1 MKKDFFKDSKIK
13 FPAYEPWISKED
25 EKIINKTLKQ
35 SMLTLGPQLERFE
48 SDFCKYS
55 KAKYAIAVSNCTAAL
70 HLSLMAL
77 GIKENDEVIIPDL
90 TFVADANFGRYI
102 NADIKFADV
111 NKDSWTVDPEQ
122 IDLLIDENTIAVV
135 APHYAGLMCD
145 MESIS
150 KICKEKKV
158 FLVEDA
164 CHAPKS
170 TIKGKPA
177 GSFGDVSTF
186 SFHATKHI
194 GAGEG
199 GAICTNSYEE
209 YEKLNVLRSHGL
221 PHWSKRTG
229 FGYDIDKLAFNYR
242 PSEMGAALALS
253 HIDRIDELIRLRKKI
268 AKIYDDKLNWEY
280 FDKQI
285 IPNEY
290 DHVYHLYP
298 VLLPTKELREKCL
311 EYLKDA
317 NIFAQIHYPPIN
329 HMKGFQQFK
338 SNTPF
343 SDEITSRVI
352 SIPMFTQLTNNEI
365 EFVIDKLN
373 NFSSTN

>member
-1 MKKDFFKDSKIK
+1 MDKFKSPIPYMKHNIT
-13 FPAYEPWISKED
+13 KED
-25 EKIINKTLKQ
+25 IDAVTEVLK
-35 SMLTLGPQLERFE
+35 
-48 SDFCKYS
+48 SDFLTQGPYVTRVEESMALITQKEYGVMC
-55 KAKYAIAVSNCTAAL
+55 SNGTAAL
-70 HLSLMAL
+70 HLVAEMLNQDSNLVSKN
-77 GIKENDEVIIPDL
+77 IVTTPL

-199 GAICTNSYEE
+199 GAICTNSFEE

-298 VLLPTKELREKCL
+298 VLLPTRELREKCL

-373 NFSSTN
+373 NFSRTN

>member
-1 MKKDFFKDSKIK
+1 MDKFKVPIPYMKHNIT
-13 FPAYEPWISKED
+13 KED
-25 EKIINKTLKQ
+25 IDAVTKVLK
-35 SMLTLGPQLERFE
+35 
-48 SDFCKYS
+48 SDFLTQGPYVTKVEESMALITQKEYGVMC
-55 KAKYAIAVSNCTAAL
+55 SNGTAAL
-70 HLSLMAL
+70 HLVAEMLNQDSNLVSKN
-77 GIKENDEVIIPDL
+77 IVTTPL

-209 YEKLNVLRSHGL
+209 YEKLNELRSHGL

-253 HIDRIDELIRLRKKI
+253 HIDRIDELKRLRKKI

>member
-1 MKKDFFKDSKIK
+1 MDKFKSPIPYMKHNITN
-13 FPAYEPWISKED
+13 ED
-25 EKIINKTLKQ
+25 IDAVTEVLK
-35 SMLTLGPQLERFE
+35 
-48 SDFCKYS
+48 SDFLTQGPYVTRVEESMALITQKEYGVMC
-55 KAKYAIAVSNCTAAL
+55 SNGTAAL
-70 HLSLMAL
+70 HLVAEMLNQDSNLVSKN
-77 GIKENDEVIIPDL
+77 IVTTPL

-199 GAICTNSYEE
+199 GAICTNSFEE

-253 HIDRIDELIRLRKKI
+253 HIDKIDELIKLRKKI

-298 VLLPTKELREKCL
+298 VLLPTRELREKCL

-373 NFSSTN
+373 NFSRTN

>member
-1 MKKDFFKDSKIK
+1 MDKFKVPIPYMKHNIT
-13 FPAYEPWISKED
+13 KED
-25 EKIINKTLKQ
+25 IDAVTKVLK
-35 SMLTLGPQLERFE
+35 
-48 SDFCKYS
+48 SDFLTQGPYVTKVEESMALITQKEYGVMC
-55 KAKYAIAVSNCTAAL
+55 SNGTAAL
-70 HLSLMAL
+70 HLVAEMLNQDSNLVSKN
-77 GIKENDEVIIPDL
+77 IVTTPL

>member
-1 MKKDFFKDSKIK
+1 MALITQ
-13 FPAYEPWISKED
+13 KEYGV
-25 EKIINKTLKQ
+25 
-35 SMLTLGPQLERFE
+35 M
-48 SDFCKYS
+48 C
-55 KAKYAIAVSNCTAAL
+55 SNGTAAL
-70 HLSLMAL
+70 HLVAEMLNQDSNLVSKN
-77 GIKENDEVIIPDL
+77 IVTTPL

-199 GAICTNSYEE
+199 GAICTNSFEE

-298 VLLPTKELREKCL
+298 VLLPTRELREKCL

-373 NFSSTN
+373 NFSRTN